1 MKKTTKIFC
10 LFILSSL
17 GLFAQT
23 NVTFKVNMNQS
34 TMPAGSIPEVNGS
47 FNNWCGACAPMSDV
61 NSDGVWELI
70 IPLATGAYEYKFS
83 YSAWAGQE
91 ALIPG
96 STCTVTNFGYTNRT
110 LTVGPTAMTLPTVCY
125 SSCSAC
131 GVTPP
136 PPTQAQVTF
145 KVDVSQSGLPVG
157 AIPEVNGTFNNWCGN
172 CNTMTDVNADGIWE
186 TTILLNSGSYEYK
199 FSYSTWTG
207 QETLVPGSSCT
218 ITTGAN
224 TNRSL
229 TVGSTAVVLPS
240 VCWNSCTACSTGPSL
255 TQMNLPVTFE
265 GNTVD
270 YGVIGFGGAEAST
283 IVTDPTN
290 SSNTVVKVIKSATAE
305 SWAGTTITA
314 AAALGLASPV
324 PFSASSTSMTLK
336 VWSPD
341 AGIQIRLKVE
351 NHSNVNQSVE
361 TEATTTVANGWQ
373 TLVFNFANQAPGTAA
388 LNLAYSLDKASV
400 FMNFSVPGS
409 SVGEKTYYFDD
420 LMMADPSLPVLVTF
434 NVDMSLSTMPAGSIP
449 EVNGTFNNWCGNCN
463 AMTDANSDGIWETTI
478 SLAAGSYE
486 YKFSYSSW
494 SGQEMLIS
502 GSSCTITTGANTNR
516 TLSVGST
523 AMVLPTVCWNS
534 CSACGVTPPP
544 PASPLQP
551 AGLVANSPTT
561 SSIFVACGP
570 NQVGGNNILYRLF
583 YSPTALA
590 PMNPQTASEYTFGT
604 TAGDG
609 NGVGPFGFNVT
620 GLQAA
625 TNYTFWLYQ
634 YNSADQLF
642 STPASVSETTLGGG
656 TAVPIT
662 FTVDMN
668 QSTMPAGSIPEVN
681 GTFNNWCGSCASM
694 TDANADGVWEK
705 TISLAAGMYEYKF
718 SYSAWTGQE
727 SLLPGSSCT
736 ITTGANTNRALTV
749 GSVAMVLPTVCY
761 GSCTACSTGPFLTQ
775 MNLPVTFEGNTIDY
789 GVIGF
794 GGAEASTILTD
805 PTNSSN
811 TVVKVIKSATAESWA
826 GTTITAAAALG
837 LASPVPFS
845 ATNTS
850 MSLKVWSPD
859 AGIQVRLKV
868 ENHSNVNQ
876 SVETEATTT
885 VANGWQTLVFN
896 FANQA
901 SGTAALNLAYSLD
914 KASVFMNFSVPGSS
928 VGEKTYYFDDL
939 MMYVPSTGPTSS
951 ILSGSSAI
959 CAGDSTNLSV
969 QIVGGTS
976 PYTVVITDGT
986 NNYTSSGTSPVLF
999 TVSPTLTTTTYSIV
1013 SVSGGGVGTG
1023 NSGTAIVSVTPN
1035 SINSLTI
1042 SASGSYTWTNN
1053 NQTYTTSGTYT
1064 GTTSNCVT
1072 EQLILT
1078 ITGAGLEDL
1087 SDMGISIQPNP
1098 SNGFFSIMNSEQ
1110 VNLTGSITDCSGRV
1124 IYSADFSNLEN
1135 TIDISIAARGIYY
1148 LKLSSLNYSKVVQIF
1163 KN

>member
-23 NVTFKVNMNQS
+23 NVTFKLDMNQS
-34 TMPAGSIPEVNGS
+34 TMPAGSIPEVNGT
-47 FNNWCGACAPMSDV
+47 FNNWCGSCASMTDA
-61 NSDGVWELI
+61 NSDGIWEI
-70 IPLATGAYEYKFS
+70 IISLAAGMYEYKFS
-83 YSAWAGQE
+83 YSNWTGQE
-91 ALIPG
+91 SLLPG
-96 STCTVTNFGYTNRT
+96 SSCTITTGANTNRS
-110 LTVGPTAMTLPTVCY
+110 LTVGPTAMVLPTVCY
-125 SSCSAC
+125 GSCSAC

-157 AIPEVNGTFNNWCGN
+157 AIPEVNGTFNNWCGS
-172 CNTMTDVNADGIWE
+172 CNAMTDANADGIWE

-240 VCWNSCTACSTGPSL
+240 VCYGLCTACSTGPSL

-270 YGVIGFGGAEAST
+270 YGVIGFEGAEAST

-290 SSNTVVKVIKSATAE
+290 SSNTVVKVIKSASAQP
-305 SWAGTTITA
+305 WAGTTITA

-341 AGIQIRLKVE
+341 AGIQVRLKVE

-388 LNLAYSLDKASV
+388 LNLAYSLDKVSV

-502 GSSCTITTGANTNR
+502 GSSCTITTGTNTNR

-523 AMVLPTVCWNS
+523 AMILPTVCWNS

-583 YSPTALA
+583 YSPTASA

-634 YNSADQLF
+634 YNTADQLF

-668 QSTMPAGSIPEVN
+668 QSSMPAGSIPEVN
-681 GTFNNWCGSCASM
+681 GTFNGFCGSCNAM
-694 TDANADGVWEK
+694 TDANSDGIWET
-705 TISLAAGMYEYKF
+705 TISLAAGSYEYKF
-718 SYSAWTGQE
+718 SYSAWAGQE
-727 SLLPGSSCT
+727 TLTEGSPCT
-736 ITTGANTNRALTV
+736 VTNFGYTNRSLTV
-749 GSVAMVLPTVCY
+749 GSAAMVLPTVCY

-775 MNLPVTFEGNTIDY
+775 MNLPVTFEGNTVDY

-794 GGAEASTILTD
+794 EGAEASTIVTD
-805 PTNSSN
+805 PTNSAN
-811 TVVKVIKSATAESWA
+811 TVVKVIKSASAQPWA

-868 ENHSNVNQ
+868 ENHSDVNQ

-986 NNYTSSGTSPVLF
+986 NNYSSSGTSPVLF

-1023 NSGTAIVSVTPN
+1023 NSGTATVSVTPN

-1042 SASGSYTWTNN
+1042 SAVDSYTWSNTG
-1053 NQTYTTSGTYT
+1053 QTYDTSGTYT
-1064 GTTSNCVT
+1064 GTTENCVT

-1087 SDMGISIQPNP
+1087 SDMGISVHPNP
-1098 SNGFFSIMNSEQ
+1098 SNGLFSIMNSEQ
-1110 VNLTGSITDCSGRV
+1110 LNLIGSITDCSGRV

>member
-1 MKKTTKIFC
+1 MTVQINFGPGWWQFVYQKIAVNNPPTPIEGTWKLAGQAGALSVGPASNDLSWFSSNLGDVTTRAC
-10 LFILSSL
+10 LFDDSIK
-17 GLFAQT
+17 FAPGGIMT
-23 NVTFKVNMNQS
+23 HYM
-34 TMPAGSIPEVNGS
+34 
-47 FNNWCGACAPMSDV
+47 D
-61 NSDGVWELI
+61 
-70 IPLATGAYEYKFS
+70 
-83 YSAWAGQE
+83 
-91 ALIPG
+91 G
-96 STCTVTNFGYTNRT
+96 STWLEGWQGAPAEGCGTPVAPHTGGAATYTFDAALGT
-110 LTVGPTAMTLPTVCY
+110 LTVNGLGAHMGLAKVHNAGELTSPAGAV
-125 SSCSAC
+125 SSIIYNVAFS
-131 GVTPP
+131 
-136 PPTQAQVTF
+136 
-145 KVDVSQSGLPVG
+145 
-157 AIPEVNGTFNNWCGN
+157 NGG
-172 CNTMTDVNADGIWE
+172 NTMTVQINFGPGWWQFVYQKIAVN
-186 TTILLNSGSYEYK
+186 N
-199 FSYSTWTG
+199 
-207 QETLVPGSSCT
+207 
-218 ITTGAN
+218 
-224 TNRSL
+224 
-229 TVGSTAVVLPS
+229 
-240 VCWNSCTACSTGPSL
+240 
-255 TQMNLPVTFE
+255 
-265 GNTVD
+265 
-270 YGVIGFGGAEAST
+270 
-283 IVTDPTN
+283 
-290 SSNTVVKVIKSATAE
+290 
-305 SWAGTTITA
+305 
-314 AAALGLASPV
+314 
-324 PFSASSTSMTLK
+324 
-336 VWSPD
+336 
-341 AGIQIRLKVE
+341 
-351 NHSNVNQSVE
+351 
-361 TEATTTVANGWQ
+361 
-373 TLVFNFANQAPGTAA
+373 
-388 LNLAYSLDKASV
+388 
-400 FMNFSVPGS
+400 
-409 SVGEKTYYFDD
+409 
-420 LMMADPSLPVLVTF
+420 
-434 NVDMSLSTMPAGSIP
+434 
-449 EVNGTFNNWCGNCN
+449 
-463 AMTDANSDGIWETTI
+463 
-478 SLAAGSYE
+478 
-486 YKFSYSSW
+486 
-494 SGQEMLIS
+494 
-502 GSSCTITTGANTNR
+502 
-516 TLSVGST
+516 
-523 AMVLPTVCWNS
+523 
-534 CSACGVTPPP
+534 PP

-570 NQVGGNNILYRLF
+570 NQVGLNNILYRLF
-583 YSPTALA
+583 YSPTASA

-634 YNSADQLF
+634 YNTVDQLF

-694 TDANADGVWEK
+694 TDANSDGIWEII
-705 TISLAAGMYEYKF
+705 ISLAAGSYEYKF
-718 SYSAWTGQE
+718 SYSNWTGQE
-727 SLLPGSSCT
+727 SLVPGSSCT
-736 ITTGANTNRALTV
+736 ITTGANTNRSLTV
-749 GSVAMVLPTVCY
+749 GSAAMVLPTVCY

-775 MNLPVTFEGNTIDY
+775 MNLPVTFEGNTVDY

-794 GGAEASTILTD
+794 EGAEASTIVTD

-811 TVVKVIKSATAESWA
+811 TVVKVIKSASAQPWA

-845 ATNTS
+845 STNTS

-1023 NSGTAIVSVTPN
+1023 NSGTATVSVTPN

-1042 SASGSYTWTNN
+1042 SADNSYTWSNTG
-1053 NQTYTTSGTYT
+1053 QTYTTSGTYT
-1064 GTTSNCVT
+1064 GTTANCVT

-1087 SDMGISIQPNP
+1087 SDMGISVQPNP
-1098 SNGFFSIMNSEQ
+1098 SNGLFSIMNSEQ

-1124 IYSADFSNLEN
+1124 IYSANFSDLEN
-1135 TIDISIAARGIYY
+1135 TIDISIAAQGIYY

>member
-17 GLFAQT
+17 GLYAQT
-23 NVTFKVNMNQS
+23 NVTFKVDMNQS
-34 TMPAGSIPEVNGS
+34 TMPAGSIPEVNGT
-47 FNNWCGACAPMSDV
+47 FNGWCGSCASMTDA
-61 NSDGVWELI
+61 NADGVWEKTI
-70 IPLATGAYEYKFS
+70 SLAAGMYQYKFS
-83 YSAWAGQE
+83 YSNWTGQE
-91 ALIPG
+91 TLIPG
-96 STCTVTNFGYTNRT
+96 SSCTITTGVNTNRN
-110 LTVGPTAMTLPTVCY
+110 LTVGATAMVLPTVCY
-125 SSCSAC
+125 GSCSAC

-157 AIPEVNGTFNNWCGN
+157 AIPEVNGTFNSWCGN
-172 CNTMTDVNADGIWE
+172 CNAMTDANSDGIWE

-224 TNRSL
+224 TNRTL
-229 TVGSTAVVLPS
+229 T
-240 VCWNSCTACSTGPSL
+240 
-255 TQMNLPVTFE
+255 
-265 GNTVD
+265 
-270 YGVIGFGGAEAST
+270 
-283 IVTDPTN
+283 
-290 SSNTVVKVIKSATAE
+290 
-305 SWAGTTITA
+305 
-314 AAALGLASPV
+314 
-324 PFSASSTSMTLK
+324 
-336 VWSPD
+336 
-341 AGIQIRLKVE
+341 
-351 NHSNVNQSVE
+351 
-361 TEATTTVANGWQ
+361 
-373 TLVFNFANQAPGTAA
+373 
-388 LNLAYSLDKASV
+388 
-400 FMNFSVPGS
+400 
-409 SVGEKTYYFDD
+409 
-420 LMMADPSLPVLVTF
+420 
-434 NVDMSLSTMPAGSIP
+434 
-449 EVNGTFNNWCGNCN
+449 
-463 AMTDANSDGIWETTI
+463 
-478 SLAAGSYE
+478 
-486 YKFSYSSW
+486 
-494 SGQEMLIS
+494 
-502 GSSCTITTGANTNR
+502 
-516 TLSVGST
+516 VGST
-523 AMVLPTVCWNS
+523 AMVLPSVCWNS
-534 CSACGVTPPP
+534 CSACGVSTS
-544 PASPLQP
+544 SPLQP

-561 SSIFVACGP
+561 SSIFLACGP

-583 YSPTALA
+583 YSPTASA
-590 PMNPQTASEYTFGT
+590 PMNPQTASEYTFGST
-604 TAGDG
+604 GGDG

-634 YNSADQLF
+634 YNTVDQLF
-642 STPASVSETTLGGG
+642 STPASVSETTLGGV

-662 FTVDMN
+662 FTLDMN
-668 QSTMPAGSIPEVN
+668 QSSMPAGSIPEVN
-681 GTFNNWCGSCASM
+681 GTFNNWCGSCAPM
-694 TDANADGVWEK
+694 TDANSDGVWEII
-705 TISLAAGMYEYKF
+705 ISLAAGSYEYKF
-718 SYSAWTGQE
+718 SYSNWAGQE

-736 ITTGANTNRALTV
+736 VTTGANTNRALTV
-749 GSVAMVLPTVCY
+749 GSTAMVLPTVCY

-775 MNLPVTFEGNTIDY
+775 MNLPVTFEGTAVDY

-794 GGAEASTILTD
+794 EGAEASTIVTD

-811 TVVKVIKSATAESWA
+811 TVVKVIKSASAQPWA

-845 ATNTS
+845 ASNTS

-901 SGTAALNLAYSLD
+901 TGTAALNLAYSLD
-914 KASVFMNFSVPGSS
+914 KATVFMNFSVPGSS

-999 TVSPTLTTTTYSIV
+999 TVSPSLTTTTYSIV

-1023 NSGTAIVSVTPN
+1023 NSGTATVSVTPN

-1053 NQTYTTSGTYT
+1053 SQTYTTSGTYT
-1064 GTTSNCVT
+1064 GTTTNCVT

-1078 ITGAGLEDL
+1078 ITGASLEDL
-1087 SDMGISIQPNP
+1087 SDMGISVQPNP
-1098 SNGFFSIMNSEQ
+1098 SNGLFSIMNSEQ

-1124 IYSADFSNLEN
+1124 IYSADFTALEN
-1135 TIDISIAARGIYY
+1135 TIDISNVARGIYY